1 MRVRAKPFITRRVPL
16 ELFLLTT
23 GRRIWR
29 ELTKESFTLAGQG
42 RYISEE
48 SIRQIVHLLSS
59 TEMSAREIAERM
71 SCSRSTIFSINR
83 RFGVRHYNGLRSRWS
98 KGDNGTAEDQQSSL
112 PLPAGKKC
120 A

>member
-1 MRVRAKPFITRRVPL
+1 MS
-16 ELFLLTT
+16 
-23 GRRIWR
+23 GWRIWR
-29 ELTKESFTLAGQG
+29 EHTKESFTLAGQG

-48 SIRQIVHLLSS
+48 SIRQIIHLLSS

-83 RFGVRHYNGLRSRWS
+83 RFGVRHYNGLRSSWS
-98 KGDNGTAEDQQSSL
+98 KGDNGTADEEPSS
-112 PLPAGKKC
+112 PPAVAGKKC